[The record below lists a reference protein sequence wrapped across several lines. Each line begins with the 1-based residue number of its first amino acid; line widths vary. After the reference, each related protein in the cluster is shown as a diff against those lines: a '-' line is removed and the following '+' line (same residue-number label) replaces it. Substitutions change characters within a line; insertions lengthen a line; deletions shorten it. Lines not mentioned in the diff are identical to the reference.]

1 MRRLID
7 FLSPAGLLL
16 AFAALALSRSQRG
29 LPGGLQPYLIAA
41 GVLVLAHIVLRW
53 EDVASVLSGRSA
65 RYGTNTAVAVLVVL
79 GILGGIN
86 WFAARYPKR
95 LDLTKGQRYSLS
107 DQTKKI
113 VSGLKDEVKITYFQ
127 RERDFARGQERLK
140 DYEALSGKLKVELVD
155 PVKQP
160 GKAQAYD
167 ARGPWPILVVERGQ
181 TREKLTNDSEQ
192 DITNALIKVTRDTKK
207 TVCFEEGEGERDLD
221 ATGER
226 GFTGAKSALTK
237 SQYETKKVLLLKEKS
252 VPADCTVFVVAS
264 PEKDLLPESISVLR
278 DFVKGGGKLFVL
290 SGAPLKA
297 VTPGLE
303 ALLKEWNLELG
314 KDVVVDISATG
325 QLAGASEFAPA
336 VISYPFHEI
345 TKDFTKDLR
354 FVTAF
359 PLARSVQAGTATVE
373 GVTAQNLLETDRNS
387 WAETDLALKG
397 GAAYDEGKDRK
408 GPISLGAVA
417 TVRGKAPAPT
427 PSPSPGKEG
436 EEPPKA
442 PEGRVVAIGSVDFA
456 ANASLAFLGNQ
467 DLFLNVVAWLAQD
480 ADLISIRGKEPD
492 DQKMILSLAQKQNV
506 GWVALVVLP
515 GLFVVLGV
523 MTWWK
528 RR

>member
-1 MRRLID
+1 MRRAID
-7 FLSPAGLLL
+7 FFAPAGVFLGLV
-16 AFAALALSRSQRG
+16 AFLVSRSERG

-41 GVLVLAHIVLRW
+41 AVLVLAHVVLRW
-53 EDVASVLSGRSA
+53 EEVAALLGGRSA

-79 GILGGIN
+79 GILGAIN

-113 VSGLKDEVKITYFQ
+113 VSGLKDEVKVTYFQ
-127 RERDFARGQERLK
+127 RERDFARGRERLK
-140 DYEALSGKLKVELVD
+140 DYEILSDKLKVELVD

-160 GKAQAYD
+160 GKAKAFD
-167 ARGPWPILVVERGQ
+167 VKGPWPVLVVERGE

-192 DITNALIKVTRDTKK
+192 DLTNALIKVTRDRKK
-207 TVCFEEGEGERDLD
+207 TVCFQEGEGERDLD
-221 ATGER
+221 AGGEG
-226 GFTGAKSALTK
+226 GFTGAKCILAK
-237 SQYETKKVLLLKEKS
+237 SQYETKKVLLLREKA

-264 PEKDLLPESISVLR
+264 PEKDLLPDSISVLR
-278 DFVKGGGKLFVL
+278 EFVKGGGKLFVL
-290 SGAPLKA
+290 SGAPLKST
-297 VTPGLE
+297 TPGLE

-325 QLAGASEFAPA
+325 QVAGASEFAPT

-387 WAETDLALKG
+387 WAETDLALKN

-417 TVRGKAPAPT
+417 TVRGKAPTPA
-427 PSPSPGKEG
+427 PSPTPGKEG

-442 PEGRVVAIGSVDFA
+442 PEGRVVVIGSADFA
-456 ANASLAFLGNQ
+456 GNAYLAFFGNQ
-467 DLFLNVVAWLAQD
+467 DLFLNVVSWLAQD
-480 ADLISIRGKEPD
+480 PDLISIRGKEPD
-492 DQKMILSLAQKQNV
+492 DQKMILSLNQKQNV
-506 GWVALVVLP
+506 GLVALLVLP
-515 GLFVVLGV
+515 GLFVVLGIR
-523 MTWWK
+523 TWW
-528 RR
+528 RRR